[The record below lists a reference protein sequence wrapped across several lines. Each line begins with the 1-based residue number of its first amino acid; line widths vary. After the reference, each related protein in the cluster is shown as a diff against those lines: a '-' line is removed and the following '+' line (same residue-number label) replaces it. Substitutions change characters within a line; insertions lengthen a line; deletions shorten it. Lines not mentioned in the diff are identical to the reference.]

1 MLGLKGGE
9 LDGDQILFNG
19 MRQFEDNNVLDL
31 TDGLDSL
38 WVYSDVVR
46 HRVVEVDI
54 TLNGTQVTTTTNTYP
69 YRAYL
74 ETLLNYG
81 TDAKETQLA
90 ASMFYKDT
98 ANQFDKVGGN
108 DNKGMKE
115 RVRKTK
121 RSHIVDMI
129 GRVHADLFSQEKYL
143 LNGVDLRL
151 RLTRSKDAFSLMAVA
166 DAPSTYSVKIVHAS
180 LFVRKCKLNPAV
192 VLGHAKALE
201 KATAKYPVQRVV
213 TRVISIP
220 AGNLNVVQ
228 DNLFLDQLP
237 KQLIIGLVDSTA
249 FNGAFN
255 SSPFE
260 FKHHN
265 LNFLALYQEGKQI
278 PTKALKP
285 NFRTGEYMR
294 SYVSLFSGT
303 NTSWKDVGNTIS
315 PSEYDKG
322 YTLYGFDLTPS
333 LVDGN
338 QAELIRAGS
347 LRLEMSFTTALEE
360 PVHVIVYA
368 QFDGLIE
375 IDKSR
380 QTNNGSRRS
389 NSKRHRNSLTPDRCN
404 ITLILEYQPKTC
416 FKTFGEAVSEARRQ
430 GDQDPSKAILA
441 ETFKLLGNSA
451 YVKMKFDDVLREI
464 GQFGPY
470 QKRVYFLAAFPTALL
485 AFETLSVIFI
495 FYRQPHRCA
504 LPDYHGDTYNLQNDT
519 HAMMINLT
527 IPRTNGQ
534 WDECHVYNDFD
545 VVCENSVQRAV
556 SNMVAELGTMFGV
569 IVCGFISDR
578 YGAGG
583 TTEPDVRCNGYRD
596 RVVWRGTAA
605 LLFAYFIRNWRWLE
619 IALSIPSIVLLFYWW
634 LIPESPRWLASR
646 GREDEAM
653 KVLERIAKS
662 NNTQLPKIEDAHA
675 LLEAETAL
683 SFRNVVR
690 SRELI
695 VRMLIVFSNLL
706 VIMVVYYGL
715 TLNITNLSGDIFIN
729 FTLNVILEIVSYGI
743 PYFLVDR
750 IGRRPV
756 YCASMILAGA
766 ACVISVFPVIF
777 EAPAWIVV
785 ALSMTGRFFGCSAF
799 SIIYL
804 YGPELFPTIIRSSTM
819 GIGVTFARIG
829 SIIAPYIADLVGM
842 ARRD

>member
-1 MLGLKGGE
+1 
-9 LDGDQILFNG
+9 
-19 MRQFEDNNVLDL
+19 
-31 TDGLDSL
+31 
-38 WVYSDVVR
+38 
-46 HRVVEVDI
+46 
-54 TLNGTQVTTTTNTYP
+54 
-69 YRAYL
+69 
-74 ETLLNYG
+74 
-81 TDAKETQLA
+81 
-90 ASMFYKDT
+90 
-98 ANQFDKVGGN
+98 
-108 DNKGMKE
+108 
-115 RVRKTK
+115 
-121 RSHIVDMI
+121 
-129 GRVHADLFSQEKYL
+129 
-143 LNGVDLRL
+143 
-151 RLTRSKDAFSLMAVA
+151 
-166 DAPSTYSVKIVHAS
+166 
-180 LFVRKCKLNPAV
+180 
-192 VLGHAKALE
+192 
-201 KATAKYPVQRVV
+201 
-213 TRVISIP
+213 
-220 AGNLNVVQ
+220 
-228 DNLFLDQLP
+228 
-237 KQLIIGLVDSTA
+237 
-249 FNGAFN
+249 
-255 SSPFE
+255 
-260 FKHHN
+260 
-265 LNFLALYQEGKQI
+265 
-278 PTKALKP
+278 
-285 NFRTGEYMR
+285 
-294 SYVSLFSGT
+294 
-303 NTSWKDVGNTIS
+303 
-315 PSEYDKG
+315 
-322 YTLYGFDLTPS
+322 
-333 LVDGN
+333 
-338 QAELIRAGS
+338 
-347 LRLEMSFTTALEE
+347 
-360 PVHVIVYA
+360 
-368 QFDGLIE
+368 
-375 IDKSR
+375 
-380 QTNNGSRRS
+380 
-389 NSKRHRNSLTPDRCN
+389 
-404 ITLILEYQPKTC
+404 
-416 FKTFGEAVSEARRQ
+416 
-430 GDQDPSKAILA
+430 
-441 ETFKLLGNSA
+441 
-451 YVKMKFDDVLREI
+451 MKFDDVLREI

-534 WDECHVYNDFD
+534 WDECHVYNDVSYDVDFASNASGLTPYVTNGKQRNGRTVDVNTSRSACKHWFD

-578 YGAGG
+578 FGRKVPFYVGGLCQVAGGFGIAFTQSVSSPSTYGAGG

-695 VRMLIVFSNLL
+695 VRMLIVFSNLF
-706 VIMVVYYGL
+706 VIMLVYYGL

-756 YCASMILAGA
+756 YCASMILA
-766 ACVISVFPVIF
+766 
-777 EAPAWIVV
+777 AWIVV

-829 SIIAPYIADLVGM
+829 SIIAPYIADLGILVGGRFQNAIPLLVM
-842 ARRD
+842 GSPALVVGILSLWLPETNGKRLPETLEDLEEMKR